1 VAESTL
7 LSIEYKYLGTK
18 DPCLNEVDF
27 EYDSHTVGAKL
38 SYSF

>member
-7 LSIEYKYLGTK
+7 LSIEYKYLGTEG
-18 DPCLNEVDF
+18 PCLNEADF
-27 EYDSHTVGAKL
+27 EYDSHTFGAKL